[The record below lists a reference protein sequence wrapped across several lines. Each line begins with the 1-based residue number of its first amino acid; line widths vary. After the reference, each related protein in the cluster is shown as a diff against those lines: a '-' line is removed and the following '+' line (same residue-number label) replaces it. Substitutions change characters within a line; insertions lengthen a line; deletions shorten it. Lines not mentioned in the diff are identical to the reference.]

1 MRKKL
6 TILFMALVMS
16 VSLFSVGNV
25 EVQAEELGEDL
36 DFSYLLTEDALVG
49 FSESQT
55 WGYYL
60 ASGQSIINRISSTKI
75 GAGGVTNAS
84 RYCEVSI
91 CSIVERRTATGG
103 WARVTSW
110 IQENAYDTS
119 AMISKSLTVATGE
132 YYRVRSLHY
141 AGTDASSSWTNAL
154 PM

>member
-6 TILFMALVMS
+6 TLFFMALVMC
-16 VSLFSVGNV
+16 VSISCV
-25 EVQAEELGEDL
+25 EKTEVHAEEMGEDL
-36 DFSYLLTEDALVG
+36 DFSYLLTDDALVG
-49 FSESQT
+49 FSEFQT

-60 ASGQSIINRISSTKI
+60 ASGESIINRISSTKI

-91 CSIVERRTATGG
+91 CSIVERKTDYG

-110 IQENAYDTS
+110 IQESAYDTS
-119 AMISKSLTVATGE
+119 AMISKSLTVASGE

-141 AGTDASSSWTNAL
+141 AGTDASSSWTDAL

>member
-36 DFSYLLTEDALVG
+36 DYSYLLTEDALVG

-60 ASGQSIINRISSTKI
+60 MSGESIINRISSTKI
-75 GAGGVTNAS
+75 GAGGATNAS
-84 RYCEVSI
+84 RICEVSI
-91 CSIVERRTATGG
+91 CSIVERKTATG

-110 IQENAYDTS
+110 TKTNSADTS
-119 AMISKSLTVATGE
+119 AIISKSLTVPTGE
-132 YYRVRSLHY
+132 YYRIRSLHY
-141 AGTDASSSWTNAL
+141 AGTDASSSWTDAL